1 MFQLIPLA
9 NATSNE
15 SFLSRGFIPIV
26 LRSHP
31 LHSSG
36 QFTMVTEFSQWLA
49 AQDTPAFTLTNPM
62 QSGIMDS
69 AVSVLEVENSA
80 KIVREILPIWVEEIT
95 GEFDSRPT
103 TSRTS
108 SLAILDEIQ
117 FWRAE
122 AAKLLRLKTEVASDK
137 VGSAIKQFNLK
148 EVKEVGVIKN
158 FIVEITQKYQEAV
171 SNQNFIGSLEGPVK
185 EIHTIPME
193 NLNELFKNIFSYV
206 FIIRKNSQYYSSP

>member
-1 MFQLIPLA
+1 M
-9 NATSNE
+9 
-15 SFLSRGFIPIV
+15 

-36 QFTMVTEFSQWLA
+36 QFTLVTEFSQWLA
-49 AQDTPAFTLTNPM
+49 AQGTTDFTLTNPM

-69 AVSVLEVENSA
+69 AISVLQHESSA

-108 SLAILDEIQ
+108 SLAILHEIQ

-137 VGSAIKQFNLK
+137 VGSAIKQFNPK
-148 EVKEVGVIKN
+148 EVKEVGSVRS
-158 FIVEITQKYQEAV
+158 FIIEITQKYQEAV
-171 SNQNFIGSLEGPVK
+171 SNQNFLGTLESPVK

-193 NLNELFKNIFSYV
+193 NLNELFKKIFSYV

>member
-1 MFQLIPLA
+1 M
-9 NATSNE
+9 
-15 SFLSRGFIPIV
+15 
-26 LRSHP
+26 
-31 LHSSG
+31 HSSG
-36 QFTMVTEFSQWLA
+36 QFTLVTEFSQWLA
-49 AQDTPAFTLTNPM
+49 AQGTTDFTLTNPM

-69 AVSVLEVENSA
+69 AISVLQHESSA

-108 SLAILDEIQ
+108 SLAILHEIQ

-137 VGSAIKQFNLK
+137 VGSAIKQFNPK
-148 EVKEVGVIKN
+148 EVKEVGSVRS
-158 FIVEITQKYQEAV
+158 FIIEITQKYQEAV
-171 SNQNFIGSLEGPVK
+171 SNQNFLGTLESPVK

-193 NLNELFKNIFSYV
+193 NLNELFKKIFSYV

>member
-1 MFQLIPLA
+1 M
-9 NATSNE
+9 
-15 SFLSRGFIPIV
+15 
-26 LRSHP
+26 
-31 LHSSG
+31 HSSG
-36 QFTMVTEFSQWLA
+36 QFTLVTEFSQWLA
-49 AQDTPAFTLTNPM
+49 AQGTTDFTLTNPM

-69 AVSVLEVENSA
+69 AISVLQHESSA

-108 SLAILDEIQ
+108 SLAILREIQ

-137 VGSAIKQFNLK
+137 VGSAIKQFNPK
-148 EVKEVGVIKN
+148 EVKEVGSVRS
-158 FIVEITQKYQEAV
+158 FIIEITQKYQEAV
-171 SNQNFIGSLEGPVK
+171 SNQNFLGTLESPVK

-193 NLNELFKNIFSYV
+193 NLNELFKKIFSYV